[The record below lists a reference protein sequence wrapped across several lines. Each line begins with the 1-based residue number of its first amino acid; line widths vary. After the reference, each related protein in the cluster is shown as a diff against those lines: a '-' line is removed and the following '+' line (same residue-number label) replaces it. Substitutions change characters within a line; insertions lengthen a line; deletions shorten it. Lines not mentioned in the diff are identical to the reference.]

1 MQSDSGPSNTRQYA
15 VKPAKRLRYQVKKIG
30 LRKLMRQ
37 GLGRRIP
44 QKIWHLEPVKG
55 FHPARVRTCNPAIH
69 LYDPGK
75 KKRTLVITPCNQ
87 VVPILNE

>member
-44 QKIWHLEPVKG
+44 QKIWHLEPVKVSTLHEYERAIRQFTCTTRG
-55 FHPARVRTCNPAIH
+55 RKSAR
-69 LYDPGK
+69 L
-75 KKRTLVITPCNQ
+75 
-87 VVPILNE
+87 